1 MAAFE
6 GRSGVREC
14 SWRVRQAGALQ
25 LHVRR
30 LGLRQGPSAHP
41 QVVTSEIGNR
51 PVEREKFARGCGVHL
66 AAVVGESF
74 VKNGGRGPTQ

>member
-51 PVEREKFARGCGVHL
+51 PVEREKFLSGSGVHL
-66 AAVVGESF
+66 AAMVGENF
-74 VKNGGRGPTQ
+74 IEKGGHGPTQ

>member
-14 SWRVRQAGALQ
+14 SERLRQARALQ

-30 LGLRQGPSAHP
+30 LGLRQAPLAHP
-41 QVVTSEIGNR
+41 QVITCKILTSLGEQH
-51 PVEREKFARGCGVHL
+51 KFLTGRGVHL
-66 AAVVGESF
+66 AGIACDNF
-74 VKNGGRGPTQ
+74 VKKGGHGPTQ